1 MAEQQTLDRIVFA
14 GDSLTA
20 GGRWQ
25 EWFPEYEVLNYGV
38 AGNTTDDLLERLGEI
53 VDTKPQAIV
62 LMIGTNDFG
71 KRRRTTEYVVRNIE
85 TIMCDLRRDLPGAR
99 LLLQSIPPRGRE
111 FAPEIKDANRHLRQF
126 SATVKAQYLDLWPAL
141 AFDGEELNPIFSDD
155 RLHLNDAGYEA
166 WLGELRPG
174 LERLYGAPPMSR
186 PISIIEV

>member
-1 MAEQQTLDRIVFA
+1 MAEQGTLDRIVFA

-25 EWFPEYEVLNYGV
+25 EWFPEFEALNHGV
-38 AGNTTDDLLERLGEI
+38 AGHTTDDLLERLGDI
-53 VDTKPQAIV
+53 VAAKPQAIA

-71 KRRRTTEYVVRNIE
+71 KRRRSTEYVVRNIE
-85 TIMCDLRRDLPGAR
+85 SILVDLRRDLPGVR

-111 FAPEIKDANRHLRQF
+111 FAAEIKDANRHLRQF
-126 SATVKAQYLDLWPAL
+126 SATVRCLYLDLWPAL
-141 AFDGEELNPIFSDD
+141 AFDGEELNPIFSED

-166 WLGELRPG
+166 WLSELRPAF
-174 LERLYGAPPMSR
+174 ERLYDAPPMSR